1 MSAVLVL
8 YYSRHGAT
16 RRLAQQIARGIQAE
30 GLDVWLRTVPE
41 WGEVPTAAETHR
53 PDADP
58 RVTADELEHC
68 LGLALGSPSYFGQM
82 AAPMKQLW
90 DSTTAGWLKGSL
102 IDKPACVFTSSS
114 SLHGGQEATLLGLM
128 LPLLHHGMLVL
139 GLPYSEPALHQTQQ
153 GGAPYGAGHT
163 GHQPGLSPHE
173 QQLARYQGQ
182 RLARV
187 CKKLR
192 DNPPPPR

>member
-16 RRLAQQIARGIQAE
+16 RRLAQQIARGVQAE
-30 GLDVWLRTVPE
+30 GLPVWLRTVPE
-41 WGEVPTAAETHR
+41 WGESTSHAAEH
-53 PDADP
+53 PDDDP
-58 RVTADELEHC
+58 RVSAHELEHC
-68 LGLALGSPSYFGQM
+68 MGLALGSPSYFGQM
-82 AAPMKQLW
+82 AAPMKHFW
-90 DSTTAGWLKGSL
+90 DSTSANWLKGSL

-114 SLHGGQEATLLGLM
+114 SQHGGQEATLLGLM

-173 QQLARYQGQ
+173 QQLARIQGQ
-182 RLARV
+182 RLAQV

-192 DNPPPPR
+192 DNAPPAR